1 MTGWI
6 ITGAILL
13 FLLFILG
20 LRVTVVIDY
29 CGDIFVRVSTLGI
42 TVFRIP
48 ASKKKPKKK
57 GNSEKANKS
66 KKSKKSKNEA
76 EADNSEEADKPK
88 KEKPTLSELIDLLKL
103 VLDSVG
109 KPLKKV
115 FKRIVISHLNLA
127 IVCGGE
133 DAAKAAI
140 NYGAANY
147 LLSVVL
153 NLCDEWFTLK
163 EPDEIRLDV
172 DFYKEK
178 VEVKCYVEIRLT
190 VGSALAFVFTLLG
203 RAIGYYLKHDEAKSA
218 IKKLAGMKK

>member
-13 FLLFILG
+13 FLLFLLG
-20 LRVTVVIDY
+20 LRVMVIIDY

-48 ASKKKPKKK
+48 ASKKKRKKK
-57 GNSEKANKS
+57 SKSEKTKKS
-66 KKSKKSKNEA
+66 KKSKKSQD
-76 EADNSEEADKPK
+76 EADSSEKTDKPK
-88 KEKPTLSELIDLLKL
+88 KEKPTLSELIDLIKL
-103 VLDSVG
+103 ILDSVG
-109 KPLKKV
+109 KPLKKI

-153 NLCDEWFTLK
+153 NLCNEWFTLK
-163 EPDEIRLDV
+163 EPDEIRVDV

-190 VGSALAFVFTLLG
+190 VGSALAFFFTLIG
-203 RAIGYYLKHDEAKSA
+203 RAIGYYLSHDEVKSA
-218 IKKLAGMKK
+218 VKKLAASKK

>member
-13 FLLFILG
+13 LLLFLLG

-48 ASKKKPKKK
+48 ASKKKKPKKK
-57 GNSEKANKS
+57 PEKAKKP

-76 EADNSEEADKPK
+76 EADNSEETDKPK
-88 KEKPTLSELIDLLKL
+88 KEKPTLSELIDLIKL
-103 VLDSVG
+103 ILDSVG

-115 FKRIVISHLNLA
+115 FKRIIISHLNLA

-190 VGSALAFVFTLLG
+190 VGSALALVFTIIG

-218 IKKLAGMKK
+218 VKKLAGMKK

>member
-48 ASKKKPKKK
+48 ASKKKRKKK
-57 GNSEKANKS
+57 DKSEKS
-66 KKSKKSKNEA
+66 KKSNKKGE
-76 EADNSEEADKPK
+76 SEKPK
-88 KEKPTLSELIDLLKL
+88 KEKPTLSELIDLIKL
-103 VLDSVG
+103 ILDSLG
-109 KPLKKV
+109 KPLKRV
-115 FKRIVISHLNLA
+115 FKRIIISHLNLA

-147 LLSVVL
+147 LLSVLL

-190 VGSALAFVFTLLG
+190 VGSALAFLFTLLG
-203 RAIGYYLKHDEAKSA
+203 RAIGYYLSHDEAKSA
-218 IKKLAGMKK
+218 IKKLAASKK

>member
-42 TVFRIP
+42 TVFKIP
-48 ASKKKPKKK
+48 ASKKKHKKK
-57 GNSEKANKS
+57 SKSEKTKKS
-66 KKSKKSKNEA
+66 KKSKKSQD
-76 EADNSEEADKPK
+76 EADSSEKADKPK
-88 KEKPTLSELIDLLKL
+88 KEKPTLSELIDLIKL
-103 VLDSVG
+103 ILDSVG
-109 KPLKKV
+109 KPLKKI

-178 VEVKCYVEIRLT
+178 VEVKCYVEIRTT
-190 VGSALAFVFTLLG
+190 VGSGLAFLFTLLG

-218 IKKLAGMKK
+218 IKKLAAIKK